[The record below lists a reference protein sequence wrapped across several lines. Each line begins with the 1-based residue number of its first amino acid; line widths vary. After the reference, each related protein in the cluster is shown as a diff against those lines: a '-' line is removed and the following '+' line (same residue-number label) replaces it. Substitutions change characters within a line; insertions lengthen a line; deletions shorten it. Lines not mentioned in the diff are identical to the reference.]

1 VTRASGRLLVER
13 MAAKTDLS
21 EPQIKLAMAYYDR
34 FPDEIDDAINR
45 NRQSIDEL
53 RAAFP
58 TIDVGHVQIR

>member
-1 VTRASGRLLVER
+1 